1 MKSFALRLHIKRPI
15 HTAYFSAYELALLS
29 RHYHLV
35 PTTNK
40 KCSRKKSFKK
50 LDKQLIN
57 VANLYLDI
65 IILSKNAVL
74 VLGYVPIFGGK
85 V

>member
-1 MKSFALRLHIKRPI
+1 MFQK
-15 HTAYFSAYELALLS
+15 
-29 RHYHLV
+29 
-35 PTTNK
+35 
-40 KCSRKKSFKK
+40 KKSFKK